1 MAMPKTTFSSPTLDD
16 QLAILAEERKN
27 YRKRRKINHFQG
39 NVEKLT
45 HKYVMVR
52 FFQPI
57 DPIT

>member
-27 YRKRRKINHFQG
+27 YRKIRKSINFK
-39 NVEKLT
+39 VMEKLT